1 MMCQWCDNPK
11 DLLEETYNN
20 YCLRCG
26 RYSKLVPEDY
36 TVPPE
41 IESQQ
46 DSWNP
51 LGYLEHHACVWEYRT
66 NPEIPNT
73 YFLRCIN
80 PVRTEKSSEYS
91 SVSKKC
97 RKNFSLTKAEYD
109 ADEEKRVLTRKL
121 HSYEWLEEANAHWA
135 KIDKIKKDKE
145 VAQRAKLPTVT
156 PEDYKDDP
164 NYQAFLKFKDKAK
177 SG

>member
-26 RYSKLVPEDY
+26 RYSRGEGVTVVHLDY
-36 TVPPE
+36 
-41 IESQQ
+41 
-46 DSWNP
+46 
-51 LGYLEHHACVWEYRT
+51 HACVWEYRT

-73 YFLRCIN
+73 YFLKCIN
-80 PVRTEKSSEYS
+80 PVRPEKSSEYNP
-91 SVSKKC
+91 VSKKC
-97 RKNFSLTKAEYD
+97 RKNFSLTKGEYD
-109 ADEEKRVLTRKL
+109 SDEEKRELTRKV
-121 HSYEWLEEANAHWA
+121 HSYEWFEDTKAHWA
-135 KIDKIKKDKE
+135 EIDRIKENKKA
-145 VAQRAKLPTVT
+145 VQRAKLPTVT

-164 NYQAFLKFKDKAK
+164 NYQAFLKFKEKAK